1 MPSNRT
7 GFQPK
12 NRVLQKS
19 YTQGEHGLPVA
30 ESVAELAR
38 NAVALYPDIP
48 ATHFPPLILEL
59 AEPELVA
66 ALDEMLRTK
75 YLIQVVRKLRRA
87 EPREPVE
94 GWLFPEIEGHAANI
108 PKRVQLGHGRTVERP
123 KLCYKHLGIRLKL
136 LNKRHR
142 ENKEVT
148 AIMALM
154 DLWPPLTPKTQGL
167 TLAEVDAMKAR
178 AAGLV

>member
-7 GFQPK
+7 GFQSK

-19 YTQGEHGLPVA
+19 YTQGEHGLPVVGR
-30 ESVAELAR
+30 VAELAH
-38 NAVALYPDIP
+38 NAIALYPDIP
-48 ATHFPPLILEL
+48 ATHFSPLIIEL
-59 AEPELVA
+59 AEPELLA
-66 ALDEMLRTK
+66 ALDELLRVK
-75 YLIQVVRKLRRA
+75 YLVQIIRTLRRA
-87 EPREPVE
+87 ESREPVAS
-94 GWLFPEIEGHAANI
+94 WLFPEIEAYAENI
-108 PKRVQLGHGRTVERP
+108 PKRVHLGNGRTIERP
-123 KLCYKHLGIRLKL
+123 NLCYKHLGIRLKL

-148 AIMALM
+148 AITALM
-154 DLWPPLTPKTQGL
+154 ELWPALTPKTQGL